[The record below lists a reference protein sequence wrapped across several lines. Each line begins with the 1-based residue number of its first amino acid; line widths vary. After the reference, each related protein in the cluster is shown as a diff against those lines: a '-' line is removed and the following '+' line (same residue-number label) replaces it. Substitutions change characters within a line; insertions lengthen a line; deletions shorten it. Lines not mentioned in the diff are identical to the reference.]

1 MEKVSI
7 FGVEVFNVTFDEAF
21 EKIKGFLKEDRLHT
35 IMTPNTEIVVDARDN
50 QKMRDI
56 INSADLVVADGIGL
70 IYGSKMKKLPLK
82 ERVTGFDLSMKM
94 IELCREEGYS
104 LFLLGTKPEVVE
116 QAYKNLK
123 QDEKLNIV
131 GYHHGYFK
139 GAHLGMG
146 DHEEELEVIEKI
158 NSLKPDIIFLG
169 MGYPKQELWIEHNKG
184 RLNSKVII
192 GNGGVIDILAG
203 VSKRAPEIFIK
214 LNLEWLYRLLSDPAR
229 IKRQVAI
236 PKFLYSVIKDKN
248 SVVVGGKNE
257 HRN

>member
-7 FGVEVFNVTFDEAF
+7 FGVEVFNVSFDEAF
-21 EKIKGFLKEDRLHT
+21 NMIREFLKENKLHT
-35 IMTPNTEIVVDARDN
+35 IMTPNTEIVMDAKNDE
-50 QKMRDI
+50 KMKNI
-56 INSADLVVADGIGL
+56 INSGDLVVADGIGL
-70 IYGSKMKKLPLK
+70 IYGSKMRKIPLK

-104 LFLLGTKPEVVE
+104 LFLLGTKPEVVK
-116 QAYKNLK
+116 QAYENLK

-139 GAHLGMG
+139 GAHLGMN
-146 DHEEELEVIEKI
+146 DHEEELAVIEKI

-169 MGYPKQELWIEHNKG
+169 MGYPKQELWIDHNKD
-184 RLNSKVII
+184 RLNSKIII

-203 VSKRAPEIFIK
+203 VSKRAPEVFIK
-214 LNLEWLYRLLSDPAR
+214 LNLEWLYRLISDPAR

-236 PKFLYSVIKDKN
+236 PKFLYSVMKDRN